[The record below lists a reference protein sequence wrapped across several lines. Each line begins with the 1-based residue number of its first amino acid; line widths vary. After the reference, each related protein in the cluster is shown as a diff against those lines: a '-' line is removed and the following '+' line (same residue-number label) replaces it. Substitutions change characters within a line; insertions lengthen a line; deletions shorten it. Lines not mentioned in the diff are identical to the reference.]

1 MTEVCLCSRP
11 LLWPFPCHYGKAGFV
26 AVVYTQCSFALFQL
40 LEGRLWPGQEPGAI
54 GSISRAVMSCLCCFS
69 PNTARFTWPRAQGL
83 PVQWG
88 NLVWMGPGTGN
99 GENHSSELQVP
110 DPSSWVLLQYYCRNG
125 ILEGHVPCQLIQSA
139 AAQN

>member
-1 MTEVCLCSRP
+1 MGRLVL
-11 LLWPFPCHYGKAGFV
+11 LLWYILSV
-26 AVVYTQCSFALFQL
+26 L
-40 LEGRLWPGQEPGAI
+40 LH
-54 GSISRAVMSCLCCFS
+54 CFS
-69 PNTARFTWPRAQGL
+69 CWREDCGQGRNL
-83 PVQWG
+83 EPLVLFLERSCPVYVALALIQQGSHGPGLRDCQSSGG